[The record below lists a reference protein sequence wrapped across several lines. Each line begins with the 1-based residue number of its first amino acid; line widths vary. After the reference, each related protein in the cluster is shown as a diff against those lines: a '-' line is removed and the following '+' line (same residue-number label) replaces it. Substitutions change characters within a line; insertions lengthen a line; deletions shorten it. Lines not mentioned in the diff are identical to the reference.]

1 MSLAPRAGP
10 SLSTRAHASRVARRG
25 APAVSRRSLLVGIA
39 SGVGTPRVLLS
50 PDACLAREGPEFDDV
65 VFPRYPGFVTL
76 PSGVQIRDLCVGDG
90 PVALPGT
97 PLTVQWG
104 LWTVHQGRLVVP
116 APLPVSSSPSA
127 FRFVLGDGTLI
138 PALDEAIAAG
148 MRVGGVRRVLVP
160 PKASTSYPYVVDDE
174 LRRNGP
180 STKYGRAPVS
190 HDPSLGVQSLRAGEG
205 PVPTDPNALDWV
217 EVVVTRNAFTI
228 KPTDRSLVF
237 DLRLVDVGGGD
248 EGTSNRATSRR
259 ARAEDQ
265 IGKVNDKSED
275 GGASWWTAALPTP
288 GDYCGEGTRAAR

>member
-1 MSLAPRAGP
+1 MDCPSGQTRGP
-10 SLSTRAHASRVARRG
+10 S
-25 APAVSRRSLLVGIA
+25 
-39 SGVGTPRVLLS
+39 
-50 PDACLAREGPEFDDV
+50 
-65 VFPRYPGFVTL
+65 
-76 PSGVQIRDLCVGDG
+76 
-90 PVALPGT
+90 
-97 PLTVQWG
+97 
-104 LWTVHQGRLVVP
+104 
-116 APLPVSSSPSA
+116 PLPISSSPSA

-217 EVVVTRNAFTI
+217 ELVVTRNAFTI

-237 DLRLVDVGGGD
+237 DLRLVDVGGGG
-248 EGTSNRATSRR
+248 EGRRTGRRRGGRGQRTKSEKSTIRVKTVGRLGGPRRSPRPGTTAER
-259 ARAEDQ
+259 ARAPRD
-265 IGKVNDKSED
+265 S
-275 GGASWWTAALPTP
+275 AWT
-288 GDYCGEGTRAAR
+288 TRSAIL